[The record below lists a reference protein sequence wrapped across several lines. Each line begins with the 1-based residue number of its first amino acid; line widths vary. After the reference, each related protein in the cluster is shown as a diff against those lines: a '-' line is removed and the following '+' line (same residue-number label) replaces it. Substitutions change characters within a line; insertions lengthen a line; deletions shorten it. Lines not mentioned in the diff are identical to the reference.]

1 MKDYQEEYKN
11 KLITVD
17 KALEMVESDTDI
29 CVSLAAAEPMGFMER
44 LHEVRDR
51 VQNVNVLTCL
61 NMGDYKFMSDPS
73 MKGHFTN
80 CAWFYTAALR
90 KEHPLQT
97 ISYVPNHTHK
107 APMDRM
113 SWRKPHIFVGSSA
126 PMDKHGYLNLSLS
139 ATYELEFLES
149 ADIVILEVN
158 KGYPATNGDTCV
170 PIRDVDFIYETDRPV
185 PESPYGV
192 SSEKDKII
200 GQYIADMVEDGST
213 IQLGIG
219 GIPNAVG
226 LALKDKKEL
235 GIHTELLNDS
245 MVDLYEAGVITNSRK
260 TINKGKFITTMI
272 VGDRR
277 LYDFVDH
284 NPAVEV
290 RRGSYVNDP
299 KIIMQNYKMTSINTT
314 LEIDLSGQCASESI
328 GHIQFSGTGGQSDTA
343 RGATESVGGKSI
355 MALYSTYYNKKKQQE
370 ESKIVPFLTLGAGV
384 SLQRNDV
391 DIVATEYGVAYL
403 RGRTMKERV
412 NNLIAVAHPDF
423 RADLRKEADKYML
436 W

>member
-1 MKDYQEEYKN
+1 MNYQEEYKS
-11 KLITVD
+11 KLIDVD

-29 CVSLAAAEPMGFMER
+29 IVSLAAAEPMGFMDR
-44 LHEVRDR
+44 LHEVADR

-61 NMGDYKFMSDPS
+61 NMGDYKFMADPS

-90 KEHPLQT
+90 KEHPLGT

-107 APMDRM
+107 AAMDRL
-113 SWRKPHIFVGSSA
+113 SYRKPHIFVGSSA
-126 PMDKHGYLNLSLS
+126 PMDKHGFLNLSLS
-139 ATYELEFLES
+139 ATYEREFIEE

-158 KGYPATNGDTCV
+158 KNYPVTNGDTYI
-170 PIRDVDFIYETDRPV
+170 PIREVDFIYETDRSV
-185 PESPYGV
+185 PESPYGPV
-192 SSEKDKII
+192 SDKDRII
-200 GQYIADMVEDGST
+200 GQYIADLVEDGAT

-226 LALKDKKEL
+226 MALKDKKEL
-235 GIHTELLNDS
+235 GVHTELINNI

-260 TINKGKFITTMI
+260 TINRGKIVTAMV

-290 RRGSYVNDP
+290 RRGSYINDP

-314 LEIDLSGQCASESI
+314 LEIDLTGQCASESI
-328 GHIQFSGTGGQSDTA
+328 GHVQFSGTGGQSDTA
-343 RGATESVGGKSI
+343 RGAAESPGGKSI
-355 MALYSTYYNKKKQQE
+355 MALYSTYYNRKTQHE
-370 ESKIVPFLTLGAGV
+370 ESKIVPFLAQGAGI

-391 DIVATEYGVAYL
+391 DYVVTEYGVAPL
-403 RGRTMKERV
+403 RGRTIKERV
-412 NNLIAVAHPDF
+412 NNLITIAHPEF
-423 RADLRKEADKYML
+423 RDELRKEAEKYML

>member
-1 MKDYQEEYKN
+1 MNYQEEYKS
-11 KLITVD
+11 KLIDID
-17 KALEMVESDTDI
+17 KVLEMVESDTDI
-29 CVSLAAAEPMGFMER
+29 VVSLAAAEPMGFMSR
-44 LHEVRDR
+44 LHEVANR

-61 NMGDYKFMSDPS
+61 NVGDYKFMSDPA

-80 CAWFYTAALR
+80 AAWFYTASLR
-90 KEHPLQT
+90 KEHPLGT

-107 APMDRM
+107 AALDRLTY
-113 SWRKPHIFVGSSA
+113 RKPHIFVGSSA
-126 PMDKHGYLNLSLS
+126 PMDRHGYLNLSLS
-139 ATYELEFLES
+139 ATYEREFIEQ

-158 KGYPATNGDTCV
+158 KNYPTTNGDTYI
-170 PIRDVDFIYETDRPV
+170 PLRDVDFIYETDRPV
-185 PESPYGV
+185 PITPYPPI
-192 SSEKDKII
+192 SDKDKII
-200 GQYIADMVEDGST
+200 GQYIADLVEDGAT

-235 GIHTELLNDS
+235 GVHTELINDT
-245 MVDLYEAGVITNSRK
+245 MIDLYEQGVITNSRK
-260 TINKGKFITTMI
+260 TINKGKFVTTMI
-272 VGDRR
+272 VGGQR

-290 RRGSYVNDP
+290 KRGSYINDP
-299 KIIMQNYKMTSINTT
+299 KIIAQNYKMTSINTT

-343 RGATESVGGKSI
+343 RGAQESEGGKSI
-355 MALYSTYYNKKKQQE
+355 IALYSTYFNKKAQE
-370 ESKIVPFLTLGAGV
+370 EISKIVPFLAQGAAV

-391 DIVATEYGVAYL
+391 GYVVTEYGVAPL

-412 NNLIAVAHPDF
+412 NNLIAIAHPNF
-423 RADLRKEADKYML
+423 RADLRKEAEKYML